1 VLGVVKFEK
10 KDEKNNFFKWAS
22 LNQKRKSQK
31 PNYVNMC
38 GYHKDRNQQKI
49 NGHPNMYIPDIVVMG
64 VGFIIVWLYL

>member
-1 VLGVVKFEK
+1 VWSNLKK